1 MGVEEFLG
9 LARLAL
15 PLLLGY
21 FLGSVPFAHFAA
33 RLKGVDIFK
42 TGSTQAGTANVFWN
56 VSRRIGILVFAGD
69 VAKGALAVS
78 IAHLMDSEPPVL
90 VVTGG
95 AAVLGHWKSVFTGFR
110 GGDGMATLL
119 GVTVTLVP
127 VLALPGIIV
136 GVVSV
141 ALAWKSPY
149 RSGIGIAMCFTL
161 VLVLSLVLLHRDQQ
175 LAVGLTGVAILVLA
189 HNIIVRRR
197 RLAAL
202 GIGPVD
208 DFGDLEMD
216 LTEDG
221 DLDSTVPE
229 RP

>member
-1 MGVEEFLG
+1 MGVEEFLS
-9 LARLAL
+9 LAKLAL

-21 FLGSVPFAHFAA
+21 LLGSVPFAHLAA

-42 TGSTQAGTANVFWN
+42 TGSTQAGTANVYWN
-56 VSRRIGILVFAGD
+56 ISRRIGILVFAGD

-78 IAHLMDSEPPVL
+78 IAHLMNSEPPVL

-127 VLALPGIIV
+127 VLALPGILV

-197 RLAAL
+197 RLAAS
-202 GIGPVD
+202 GIGPLD
-208 DFGDLEMD
+208 DFDDLEMD
-216 LTEDG
+216 LTEDT